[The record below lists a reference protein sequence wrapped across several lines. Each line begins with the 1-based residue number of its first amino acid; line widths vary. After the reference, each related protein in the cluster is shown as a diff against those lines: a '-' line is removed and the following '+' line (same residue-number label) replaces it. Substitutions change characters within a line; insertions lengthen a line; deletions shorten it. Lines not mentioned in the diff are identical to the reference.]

1 MIRRVTATKEQL
13 AVLNTLR
20 PETRGR
26 PTQDQILRA
35 AQETG
40 LYVAPRQPGGL
51 SRYNRARRDEKWIRK
66 WFARRRAEKPK
77 NATNKTRAASAGPLQ
92 RTSSFVPAISPYLG
106 TYVPMLAQRPN
117 TARSYSAPELP
128 TTSVH
133 ITPGV
138 LIPDVYSPLD
148 SDSRFP
154 TDYCTSTPFLDA
166 RETFVQDTTLPF
178 PPINITS
185 VSAMTGLSIPT
196 VPIATNTISP
206 RLLNDANAQ
215 ENLANIKTLM
225 ETLQEAAQLRPAA
238 LPKPTRGLGDA
249 MLSALGLAPL
259 AIPSLTASLCIVPQ
273 RPDPS
278 PGVPVSFPVRLD
290 GLLQPADYSTPSQMP
305 NSNEHDGESII
316 FVRNA

>member
-1 MIRRVTATKEQL
+1 M
-13 AVLNTLR
+13 LNTLR

-26 PTQDQILRA
+26 PSKDQILRA

-40 LYVAPRQPGGL
+40 LYVVSRLLGDL
-51 SRYNRARRDEKWIRK
+51 SRYNRDRRGEKWIRK

-77 NATNKTRAASAGPLQ
+77 NASNKTRAASAGPLQ
-92 RTSSFVPAISPYLG
+92 RNSSFVPAISPYLG
-106 TYVPMLAQRPN
+106 TYIPMLAQRPN

-128 TTSVH
+128 TTSAH

-138 LIPDVYSPLD
+138 PLQDVFNPLD
-148 SDSRFP
+148 YDPLSP
-154 TDYCTSTPFLDA
+154 TDYCRTTPLLAA
-166 RETFVQDTTLPF
+166 RETIVQNTTLPL
-178 PPINITS
+178 PPTNITS
-185 VSAMTGLSIPT
+185 VSVMTGLSVPT
-196 VPIATNTISP
+196 VPIATDTVSP

-225 ETLQEAAQLRPAA
+225 DTLQEAAQLRPAA

-249 MLSALGLAPL
+249 MLSALGLVPL
-259 AIPSLTASLCIVPQ
+259 GIPSLTASLCIVPQ

-290 GLLQPADYSTPSQMP
+290 GLLQPADYSTPSQTP

-316 FVRNA
+316 FVHNA